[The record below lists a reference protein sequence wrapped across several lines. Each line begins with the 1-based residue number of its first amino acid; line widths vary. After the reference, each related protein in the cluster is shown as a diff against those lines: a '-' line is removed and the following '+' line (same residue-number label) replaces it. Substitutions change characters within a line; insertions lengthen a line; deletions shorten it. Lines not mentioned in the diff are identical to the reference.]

1 MLVPLPLLL
10 IGIVFL
16 LLVLVLRRN
25 YGTLEN
31 CGFPV
36 IPPSFCFGSG
46 PFWIHKHNLV
56 DLDQKRFE
64 QYGKIWGAYVMSNP
78 TVYVADPDIIK
89 QIVIKDF
96 DHFLGHGIVVP
107 KKFRTID
114 ATSGEEWTQLR
125 KGLTPVFTS
134 GKIKGMMQHVDGVV
148 ENMINHLHKN
158 VATKPIVDMR
168 PIFKYLTMDVISKC
182 AFGIDLNCFNDP
194 NNPMLV
200 NAINAFLDLQA
211 RDIKTS
217 LKRNFEFTLH
227 GLDKLIDLPMPVT
240 FQNLWKITKKI
251 QTSRSNERAFK
262 GDFIDRLEELKT
274 ELTKHGQVS
283 EDQITAQGIIF
294 FAAGFDTS
302 ANTLAALSYFLVSNP
317 DVYDKVMQELTERLE
332 DSEGKVSY
340 ETVSDMP
347 YLEACIRETLRMS
360 APLARNDRI
369 CNKDWEYKGIRIKKG
384 TRIGIPIQVI
394 HKNPDYWPEPEL
406 FKPERFLKANSS
418 KIVPCSFL
426 PFGQGPRACLGE
438 RFAMVEIK
446 IAMARLLQEF
456 KLDKHEKTQL
466 KMASGDIFMN
476 DFKHMY
482 IHVSAR
488 K

>member
-1 MLVPLPLLL
+1 M
-10 IGIVFL
+10 
-16 LLVLVLRRN
+16 
-25 YGTLEN
+25 
-31 CGFPV
+31 
-36 IPPSFCFGSG
+36 
-46 PFWIHKHNLV
+46 
-56 DLDQKRFE
+56 
-64 QYGKIWGAYVMSNP
+64 
-78 TVYVADPDIIK
+78 
-89 QIVIKDF
+89 
-96 DHFLGHGIVVP
+96 
-107 KKFRTID
+107 
-114 ATSGEEWTQLR
+114 
-125 KGLTPVFTS
+125 
-134 GKIKGMMQHVDGVV
+134 
-148 ENMINHLHKN
+148 
-158 VATKPIVDMR
+158 
-168 PIFKYLTMDVISKC
+168 
-182 AFGIDLNCFNDP
+182 
-194 NNPMLV
+194 
-200 NAINAFLDLQA
+200 
-211 RDIKTS
+211 
-217 LKRNFEFTLH
+217 
-227 GLDKLIDLPMPVT
+227 
-240 FQNLWKITKKI
+240 
-251 QTSRSNERAFK
+251 
-262 GDFIDRLEELKT
+262 
-274 ELTKHGQVS
+274 
-283 EDQITAQGIIF
+283 
-294 FAAGFDTS
+294 
-302 ANTLAALSYFLVSNP
+302 SNP